1 MIDDDLGL
9 RLNYHGGS
17 VQQNRMIRD
26 KLWSLKTGFKV
37 SYHRATA
44 VFTDDYEERE
54 FNCLLNPTKVNEDVD
69 IKEIS
74 IPFED
79 INLVSEE
86 VETVGTK
93 CGDIFTWKETETKWL
108 VCYQKIDEL
117 AYFRGAC
124 CRCNTIVNFGDSLTQ
139 EGHIMGPTVRNI
151 DWRRIPSAAWNNIN
165 YDAVLLLPKTEEVLQ
180 YLKRFNKLTIDGNQ
194 WEVQAR
200 NMMLEGIIEIAI
212 KEDYTNRTA
221 YAQQEP
227 EVDIVDYSGAY
238 IAGPAEV
245 DCFEKYLYKIEGA
258 SEGEWSVSDSKL
270 AKIIN
275 VIDNSVTIGII
286 SKKAGS
292 FTLTYTYNTT
302 DTVNLNITIRSI

>member
-17 VQQNRMIRD
+17 VQQDRMIRD

-44 VFTDDYEERE
+44 ILEEQRE
-54 FNCLLNPTKVNEDVD
+54 FDCLLNPTKVNEDVD

-79 INLVSEE
+79 KNLSTNE
-86 VETVGTK
+86 VETIGIK

-124 CRCNTIVNFGDSLTQ
+124 CKCNTIVEFGDGLFQ
-139 EGHIMGPTVRNI
+139 EGHIMGPTILNI

-165 YDAVLLLPKTEEVLQ
+165 YDGVLLLPKTEEVLQ
-180 YLKRFNKLTIDGNQ
+180 YLKRFNKLKIDGNQ

-212 KEDYTNRTA
+212 KEDYTNTTA
-221 YAQQEP
+221 YAQREP
-227 EVDIVDYSGAY
+227 EVTVVNYNSSYIV
-238 IAGPAEV
+238 GPNEV

-258 SEGEWSVSDSKL
+258 SDGQWSVSNPNL

-286 SKKAGS
+286 SRKAGS
-292 FTLTYTYNTT
+292 FTLTYTYNETE
-302 DTVNLNITIRSI
+302 TVNLDIVIRSI